1 MINRAPHFLL
11 LLPTLAVIVGA
22 CGGLETPV
30 GAITGRIVGAATT
43 GAYVY
48 PLGRPDLKVD
58 VQPDGSYR
66 LEAVPIELRALV
78 LYDGF
83 PMPDGRAELVQVRLT
98 GGTENRI
105 PDRFGGAGGLMPI
118 AGTVLAA
125 AVPDGGATPWRP
137 TFTLPATVHAG
148 ITPDTG
154 GVREIWPLPAGQY
167 DVGAVLT
174 GFDAGRITVTV
185 SAAMTSAAP
194 VPLLID
200 AGATAPGCGSV
211 PVTPACE
218 NGLVCE
224 PADGR
229 CYECTASDASNCSS
243 GCDLDTH
250 TCNAPA
256 PAVSTWCSPCTSG
269 SNDCASA
276 TLPGLYCR
284 VSEDSTTGT
293 GYCTNG
299 CTSDSDCSAAGFKCD
314 EGRCK
319 ALEGCNGWVQT
330 MGAVC
335 YSDSRCASYLAG
347 GRCSGDHDGLPGTC
361 TAPCAVDGD
370 CAVGSVTSFVCAP
383 VPGGEMPL
391 GCVPG

>member
-1 MINRAPHFLL
+1 MAVLDVVTARQGRGSHVRAMIGKAPHLLL

-30 GAITGRIVGAATT
+30 GAVAGRIVGAATT

-154 GVREIWPLPAGQY
+154 GVREIL
-167 DVGAVLT
+167 
-174 GFDAGRITVTV
+174 
-185 SAAMTSAAP
+185 AAP
-194 VPLLID
+194 RRSVRRRSRPHRVRRRQDHGDRVRRDDLGR
-200 AGATAPGCGSV
+200 ACAAP
-211 PVTPACE
+211 
-218 NGLVCE
+218 
-224 PADGR
+224 DR
-229 CYECTASDASNCSS
+229 CRRDRAWLRLCPRHS
-243 GCDLDTH
+243 
-250 TCNAPA
+250 
-256 PAVSTWCSPCTSG
+256 
-269 SNDCASA
+269 
-276 TLPGLYCR
+276 R
-284 VSEDSTTGT
+284 VRER
-293 GYCTNG
+293 
-299 CTSDSDCSAAGFKCD
+299 A
-314 EGRCK
+314 R
-319 ALEGCNGWVQT
+319 L
-330 MGAVC
+330 
-335 YSDSRCASYLAG
+335 
-347 GRCSGDHDGLPGTC
+347 
-361 TAPCAVDGD
+361 
-370 CAVGSVTSFVCAP
+370 
-383 VPGGEMPL
+383 
-391 GCVPG
+391 